1 MRLLFRE
8 GITWLF
14 EQNYGVDVIQVS
26 KSKLIVCILLVWFVL
41 CLRTDEL
48 RILQLIL
55 SIGH

>member
-8 GITWLF
+8 GITGFF

-26 KSKLIVCILLVWFVL
+26 KSKLIVYILLVWFVL
-41 CLRTDEL
+41 CLGTDEL